1 MVADQTSRGEAELG
15 LNYPRSGGF
24 WHNSSVDEQLRNT
37 ILHELGHNIGLS
49 HTGALKLVGPEG
61 QNYLP
66 EYRSTVNYLYQ
77 FSHFGFTDKE
87 SRSQPTLPEVCT
99 GQPCYD
105 SVRAEQNPCP
115 WRSHAD
121 EQGF

>member
-1 MVADQTSRGEAELG
+1 M
-15 LNYPRSGGF
+15 NYPRSGGF

-49 HTGALKLVGPEG
+49 HTGALKHADPER

-66 EYRSTVNYLYQ
+66 EYRSTMNYLDQ
-77 FSHFGFTDKE
+77 FSLSHFGFTDKE
-87 SRSQPTLPEVCT
+87 SRSQPTLPEVFT
-99 GQPCYD
+99 GQPSYD
-105 SVRAEQNPCP
+105 SARAEQNPCP